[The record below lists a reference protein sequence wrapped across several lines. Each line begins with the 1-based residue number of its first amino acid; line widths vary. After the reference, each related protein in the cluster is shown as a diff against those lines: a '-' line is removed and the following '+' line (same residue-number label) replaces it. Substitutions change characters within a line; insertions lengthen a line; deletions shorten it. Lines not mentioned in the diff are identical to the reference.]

1 MGGAAWASQRGRPA
15 TPPVKGLLPLA
26 SPPLC
31 RKVTAMQKQQPLEPG
46 RTALAVSSLEQSRL
60 LVRWHLWRRHVGL
73 PYIMLLPFLL
83 LFCLFFILPLG
94 YALWISLFADRLVGG
109 SVFVGGQNYLQ
120 ALHDGSFWDGVRH
133 TMLLLLVQVPVML
146 GLALIFAL
154 LIDSGVAWFR
164 TLFRLGFF
172 LPYAIPTV
180 VSVLLW
186 GYLYGPSFGLFA
198 QLASVFHFPVPGFL
212 TEAGMLPAIGNIVT
226 WQYTGYNMIV
236 MYAALQAIPQELY
249 EAGQVDGATGWNVAL
264 HIKIPLIAP
273 AIVLTCIF
281 SIIGTLQLFTEPR
294 IIRDLATNVIQDH
307 YTPNL
312 YAYYLAF
319 TNQQYNYSAAVS
331 FALGAVVF
339 VCSYIFMF
347 ATNRRR
353 LR

>member
-1 MGGAAWASQRGRPA
+1 M
-15 TPPVKGLLPLA
+15 T
-26 SPPLC
+26 
-31 RKVTAMQKQQPLEPG
+31 
-46 RTALAVSSLEQSRL
+46 
-60 LVRWHLWRRHVGL
+60 
-73 PYIMLLPFLL
+73 
-83 LFCLFFILPLG
+83 
-94 YALWISLFADRLVGG
+94 
-109 SVFVGGQNYLQ
+109 
-120 ALHDGSFWDGVRH
+120 
-133 TMLLLLVQVPVML
+133 
-146 GLALIFAL
+146 
-154 LIDSGVAWFR
+154 WFR

-180 VSVLLW
+180 VSALLW

-198 QLASVFHFPVPGFL
+198 QLANAFHFPVPGFL
-212 TEAGMLPAIGNIVT
+212 TEAGILPSIGNIVT

-236 MYAALQAIPQELY
+236 MYAALQAIPSELY
-249 EAGQVDGATGWNVAL
+249 EAGRVDGATGLSVAL
-264 HIKIPLIAP
+264 YIKVPLIVP

-281 SIIGTLQLFTEPR
+281 SIIGTLQLFTEPQ
-294 IIRDLATNVIQDH
+294 IMSTLASNLIQDH

-312 YAYYLAF
+312 YAYTLAF